1 MHMVELFWISA
12 RRLGCVSEVKMVFL
26 CGLDSFYHFHPG
38 MALSYACHPWAIPL
52 AQAFSWSPGPSMR
65 CTVVIFL
72 HPAWPV
78 SGQSAVCGWVPWV
91 ASGQWAAGQLKSCT
105 VMMRSSRQFN
115 VMARQVQDGDIK
127 IFACLWLHHSVR
139 ARLSSS
145 IHHNC
150 AHTHLNV
157 AQGQVH
163 LYQSQC
169 PKKKALTLDF
179 LI

>member
-1 MHMVELFWISA
+1 MHMVN
-12 RRLGCVSEVKMVFL
+12 FL
-26 CGLDSFYHFHPG
+26 DIYKTFG
-38 MALSYACHPWAIPL
+38 ACPKLKCFSLWRCPMHATPWAIPL
-52 AQAFSWSPGPSMR
+52 AQAFSWSPGPSWFSCIR
-65 CTVVIFL
+65 RDRW
-72 HPAWPV
+72 A
-78 SGQSAVCGWVPWV
+78 GQSAVCGWVPWV
-91 ASGQWAAGQLKSCT
+91 ASGQWAASQLKSCT